1 MSLGAFGRRGL
12 RPGGRTFF
20 RVMHLLVVVL
30 FAAHAATAAAAADL
44 LSLGRHFFAG
54 ADRTGELGG
63 KPPAAP
69 VYRADELLGYVLLTD
84 RVVPIPAYSGKPIS
98 TAVGINLDGIITG
111 TRIVHHEEPILVVGV
126 TAQHL
131 ARYTA
136 QYVGKSVN
144 DRVKIGGEPRAG
156 YETVDGISGATI
168 TVMVINRTIMAAA
181 RKVAETRGIPRASRQ
196 AVTGSAA
203 AGPEPRFDPV
213 LDPIWGYAWRQ
224 KQIQTVVLVVALV
237 LLSLIL
243 VFQDW
248 LARYPRLLLTVRDGY
263 LIFTLLF
270 IGWYGLAQLSVVN
283 VLTFVHAAMH
293 GFSWDVFLV
302 DPMMFLLWGFVAVTV
317 VLWGRGV
324 YCGWLCPFGAVQEL
338 VHQIGQRLGVRSLEL
353 PQMLHERLWAIKYV
367 IFIALFGLSLESLGG
382 AARFLEVE
390 PFKTAIT
397 LRFHREWPFV
407 LYAGGLV
414 AASVFNRKF
423 YCRYLC
429 PLGAALT
436 FPGALPDLRLAAPAQ
451 GMRASLSDLCRG
463 VRGSGHQPHGRD

>member
-1 MSLGAFGRRGL
+1 M
-12 RPGGRTFF
+12 
-20 RVMHLLVVVL
+20 
-30 FAAHAATAAAAADL
+30 
-44 LSLGRHFFAG
+44 
-54 ADRTGELGG
+54 
-63 KPPAAP
+63 
-69 VYRADELLGYVLLTD
+69 
-84 RVVPIPAYSGKPIS
+84 PIPDYSGKPIS

-263 LIFTLLF
+263 LMFTLLF

-436 FPGALPDLRLAAPAQ
+436 FPGRFRIFDWLRRRKECGRPCQICAEACEVRAISPTGEINANECHYCLDCQVTFWNDRKCPPLVERRKRRERQAGRARRAPSSEPVPVDLVLPPAKPRK
-451 GMRASLSDLCRG
+451 G
-463 VRGSGHQPHGRD
+463 